1 MKTNL
6 SLVKAMVDNGYE
18 VYYYGDNKYRDI
30 VEESGASFIPYKT
43 DLKPYLKQEVADDG
57 LNNVLKTKF
66 KIDDM
71 MYNEALASIEEITP
85 SFIMH
90 DGMAAFGK
98 HAAFSKNVKAVS
110 TSYTMIPRLISFL
123 TNRALIRNTI
133 HSFLKSPF
141 ETLKV
146 LRESRRYKKKYGL
159 KQNPLTDPFV
169 SEEDLNIVFLPEFF
183 QPQRNLLGE
192 KYFFTKPI
200 IEENTVV
207 DADIEFINDK
217 PLVYVC
223 LGTMSGDCK
232 KETEAIIKILLK
244 RDVNILLSKGRG
256 AGIDI
261 PENEKLIIRDFVN
274 QENVLKS
281 ASLFINHGGMH
292 SVYESIWYKV
302 PQICIPNQTEQ
313 ESNARTVQ
321 KIKCGVY
328 VKKLDEKK
336 LEKTVDMILSGNAK
350 FDIVKRSNEMK
361 NGAPLADAIKRMETY
376 LEGVKLL

>member
-6 SLVKAMVDNGYE
+6 ALVKAMVDNGYE
-18 VYYYGDNKYRDI
+18 VYYCADEKFKNI
-30 VEESGASFIPYKT
+30 VEESGANFIPYKT
-43 DLKPYLKQEVADDG
+43 DLKPYLKQEIADGG
-57 LNNVLKTKF
+57 LNNVLKTKL

-71 MYNEALASIEEITP
+71 MYDEAMAVIEKIAP
-85 SFIMH
+85 CFIMH

-98 HAAFSKNVKAVS
+98 HAASRKNIKAIS
-110 TSYTMIPRLISFL
+110 TSYTMIPGLVSFL
-123 TNRALIRNTI
+123 TNRALIRNTM
-133 HSFLKSPF
+133 HSFFKSPL
-141 ETLKV
+141 ESLKV
-146 LRESRRYKKKYGL
+146 LKESRRYKKRYGL

-169 SEEDLNIVFLPEFF
+169 SEQDLNLIFLPEFF

-200 IEENTVV
+200 IEENTFV
-207 DADIEFINDK
+207 DTGIEFANDR

-232 KETEAIIKILLK
+232 KETEAIINILLK
-244 RDVNILLSKGRG
+244 KDVNILLSTGRG

-261 PENEKLIIRDFVN
+261 TQNEKLIIKDFVN

-281 ASLFINHGGMH
+281 AFLFINHGGMH
-292 SVYESIWYKV
+292 SVYESIWYNV

-321 KIKCGVY
+321 KIKCGMY
-328 VKKLDEKK
+328 VKKLDERK
-336 LEKTVDMILSGNAK
+336 LEKMVDMILNGNAK
-350 FDIVKRSNEMK
+350 LDIAKRSDEMR

-376 LEGVKLL
+376 LEDI

>member
-6 SLVKAMVDNGYE
+6 ALVKAMVDKGYE
-18 VYYYGDNKYRDI
+18 VYYYADDKFKNI
-30 VEESGASFIPYKT
+30 VEESGANFVPYKT
-43 DLKPYLKQEVADDG
+43 DLKPYLIQEVADGG
-57 LNNVLKTKF
+57 LNNVLKTKL

-71 MYNEALASIEEITP
+71 MYDEAKVSIEEINP
-85 SFIMH
+85 SFIIH

-98 HAAFSKNVKAVS
+98 HAAFSKNVIAIS
-110 TSYTMIPRLISFL
+110 TSYSMIPGLISFL
-123 TNRALIRNTI
+123 TNSALIRNTI
-133 HSFLKSPF
+133 HSFFKSPR

-146 LRESRRYKKKYGL
+146 LLESRRYKKRYGL

-169 SEEDLNIVFLPEFF
+169 SEVDLNLIFLPEFL
-183 QPQRNLLGE
+183 QPQRNLLGK

-200 IEENTVV
+200 IEENSFV
-207 DADIEFINDK
+207 DTDIEFNNDK

-232 KETEAIIKILLK
+232 KETEAIIRILLRK
-244 RDVNILLSKGRG
+244 DVNILLSKGRG

-261 PENEKLIIRDFVN
+261 PENEKLVIRDFVN

-281 ASLFINHGGMH
+281 TALFINHGGMH

-321 KIKCGVY
+321 KIKCGIY
-328 VKKLDEKK
+328 VKKLDERK

-350 FDIVKRSNEMK
+350 FDIVKRSNEMR
-361 NGAPLADAIKRMETY
+361 NGAPLADAVKRMETY
-376 LEGVKLL
+376 LEGVNLL